1 MKRMMNTF
9 AKATLLLILSTAG
22 LFAAATHSAKV
33 LETLES
39 GGYSYIKVLEERE
52 SYWIAMTQRPLKI
65 GETIRFTEQGW
76 MQDFYSK
83 TLDRTFDDIL
93 FASDA
98 VQTETPS
105 VKRQPDIMASAYKQ
119 QGTITIAELFAD
131 RERYSGKK
139 VRVRGK
145 VTKTSSQIMKRNWV
159 HLQDG
164 SRFRN
169 GDDLVFTTDEKLPDV
184 GSIVTAE
191 GIVAK
196 DKDFGYGYF
205 YSVIVEK
212 ASFSAK

>member
-1 MKRMMNTF
+1 MKRMMNSF
-9 AKATLLLILSTAG
+9 VKATLFLMLSTAG
-22 LFAAATHSAKV
+22 LFAAENHSAKV

-39 GGYSYIKVLEERE
+39 GGYSYIKVLEGRE
-52 SYWIAMTQRPLKI
+52 SYWIAMTQRPLKT
-65 GETIRFTEQGW
+65 GETIRFTDQGW
-76 MQDFYSK
+76 MQNFYSK

-93 FASDA
+93 FASDT
-98 VQTETPS
+98 VQEGTPTM
-105 VKRQPDIMASAYKQ
+105 KPQPDIMASAYRQ
-119 QGTITIAELFAD
+119 EGTVTIAELFAD

-169 GDDLVFTTDEKLPDV
+169 GDDLVFTTTDKLPEV
-184 GSIVTAE
+184 GSVVTAE

-205 YSVIVEK
+205 YSAIVEK
-212 ASFSAK
+212 ASFSEK